1 MSDSA
6 TDEPT
11 GESHARGRGEPAGQK
26 WLSGF
31 VSLVG
36 LWLAV
41 SPLVYETAES
51 VLWNNLLIGGAIFL
65 LAGYNYYRITTG
77 HSTSIGV
84 MSLVTLLALWL
95 AVSQWAIAGQ
105 FALGGLE
112 EASAGLLWSNV
123 VSGSV
128 AAALSAYI
136 GYAGDREVSRQA
148 ATGT

>member
-1 MSDSA
+1 MSESA
-6 TDEPT
+6 TDDPT
-11 GESHARGRGEPAGQK
+11 GESHARGQGEPAGQK

-31 VSLVG
+31 VSLIG

-51 VLWNNLLIGGAIFL
+51 MLWNNLLIGGTIFL
-65 LAGYNYYRITTG
+65 LAGYNYYRITNG

-84 MSLVTLLALWL
+84 MSLAALLALWL
-95 AVSQWAIAGQ
+95 AVSQWAIGGQ
-105 FALGGLE
+105 FALSGLE
-112 EASAGLLWSNV
+112 IADAGLLWNNV
-123 VSGSV
+123 VSGLV

-136 GYAGDREVSRQA
+136 AYAGGRELSRQA